1 MSILIPSVIG
11 VALIVAFVAWERV
24 LARASR
30 RVDPPRQKLW
40 HYPSV
45 SVIRPVRGADVGARE
60 NFEAALDTGYPGD
73 VETLF
78 VFDDE
83 SDPGLPI
90 AREVVRA
97 HARSG
102 KPGRAVVLVAGA
114 PPPARTGKLNAMIVG
129 AARAHG
135 SLIAFGDSD
144 TRPDRELLRELVET
158 LMTSRRAGS
167 AFAPVVIDD
176 APRAAG
182 DVLYA
187 LMQNALYAPLAAR
200 AAARDDG
207 ALPFIMGQIMVFK
220 REALD
225 AIGGVQCATGQ
236 LVDDMYLGRQV
247 AAVGYRNILV
257 KRGLK
262 VPTGGLDLAAFLPVY
277 RRWMAFSRNG
287 LPISFTWP
295 QWLLGGGF
303 FVALATAVVA
313 GLSSAPLGMIA
324 PALAVGVF
332 TATLLRLNRLYGGAP
347 VPLVYAWTPAALL
360 LLSPFVL
367 ASTLLNK
374 RVGWRGR
381 TYDVDASAALAV
393 GHG

>member
-1 MSILIPSVIG
+1 MAILIPSVIG
-11 VALIVAFVAWERV
+11 IALTIAFVAWNRD
-24 LARASR
+24 LARAR
-30 RVDPPRQKLW
+30 RRAEPPRKALW

-45 SVIRPVRGADVGARE
+45 SIIRPVRGADVGARE

-90 AREVVRA
+90 ARDVVRA
-97 HARSG
+97 HNAGSR
-102 KPGRAVVLVAGA
+102 PGRAVVLVAGA

-129 AARAHG
+129 AARARG

-158 LMTSRRAGS
+158 LMTTPRAGS

-176 APRAAG
+176 VPRGAG

-200 AAARDDG
+200 AAEKGDG

-236 LVDDMYLGRQV
+236 LVDDMYIGRRV
-247 AAVGYRNILV
+247 AGAGYRNMLV

-262 VPTGGLDLAAFLPVY
+262 VPTGGLGLRDFLPIY

-287 LPISFTWP
+287 LPMSFTWP

-303 FVALATAVVA
+303 FAAVVTTIVAALA
-313 GLSSAPLGMIA
+313 A
-324 PALAVGVF
+324 PALAVVAPAVAIAAF
-332 TATLLRLNRLYGGAP
+332 TITLLQLNRVYGGAR
-347 VPLVYAWTPAALL
+347 VPLRYWWTPAVLL
-360 LLSPFVL
+360 LIAPGVL
-367 ASTLLNK
+367 ASTLLRGK
-374 RVGWRGR
+374 VAWRGR
-381 TYDVDASAALAV
+381 TYQVDTSAALAV
-393 GHG
+393 GNG